1 MKICLLCGTFNP
13 IHNGHLAIAS
23 FVQKKFN
30 FEKVIFIPSYIS
42 PFKQNLDKNIALKRL
57 EMVKLAVKNI
67 NKFDF
72 SDIEYNLDQVS
83 YTYNTI
89 CAIYNKYTNQI
100 EGKINFIIGYDAF
113 FKVDNWHKTE
123 ELKKLVKFLVC
134 TRNVQNSDD
143 INEKFNILK
152 ENGYDFELLDF
163 SPVDISSSQIRQN
176 IKINKT
182 IDSLV
187 PKEVREYIYEKNLYR
202 E

>member
-13 IHNGHLAIAS
+13 IHNGHLAIAKY
-23 FVQKKFN
+23 VQKKFN
-30 FEKVIFIPSYIS
+30 FEKIVFIPSYIS
-42 PFKQNLDKNIALKRL
+42 PFKQHLDKNIAIKRL
-57 EMVKLAVKNI
+57 EMVKLALKNI

-72 SDIEYNLDQVS
+72 SDIEFNSNKVS

-89 CAIYNKYTNQI
+89 CSIYKKYKNQI

-113 FKVDNWHKTE
+113 LNIDKWYKTE

-134 TRNVQNSDD
+134 TRSVQNRED
-143 INEKFNILK
+143 INKKFDILK
-152 ENGYDFELLDF
+152 ENGYDFKLLDF
-163 SPVDISSSQIRQN
+163 KPINISSSQIRDN
-176 IKINKT
+176 IKINKK
-182 IDSLV
+182 IDSMV